1 MKGLYLSPWIYII
14 FLPHLCLVGPWTWSW
29 GIFHAALF
37 FICCIFMSSFY
48 LALTSFPLEGFPFV
62 NAFKQSRFVEM
73 QVPTFGAMIL
83 MALLAGIQWFL
94 FRRMPLA
101 IGATAAVVVTAVIL
115 LLISIRRMEEKARKN
130 LQLLNLSPQ
139 NIFKK
144 LD

>member
-1 MKGLYLSPWIYII
+1 
-14 FLPHLCLVGPWTWSW
+14 
-29 GIFHAALF
+29 
-37 FICCIFMSSFY
+37 
-48 LALTSFPLEGFPFV
+48 
-62 NAFKQSRFVEM
+62 M